1 MNAKQERKTRA
12 AMQFLAWA
20 QEYSPEWHAAIVERI
35 GEAPAAGGLMG
46 LSRSFDMLGDA
57 ASANVPASTNGVL
70 DWADKLFS
78 FAEKAVPAYFQ
89 TKQTIAV
96 ADLNL
101 ERAKHNLPPLDPQA
115 TAAQLNVTHQ
125 LPPQIQ
131 SQVDRA
137 MSAGNLLLWGGIA
150 VAGFFLVRALK

>member
-1 MNAKQERKTRA
+1 
-12 AMQFLAWA
+12 MQFLAWA

-46 LSRSFDMLGDA
+46 LSRSFDMLGQFPGEDA
-57 ASANVPASTNGVL
+57 SVTATSNGVL

-78 FAEKAVPAYFQ
+78 FAEKAIPAYLQ

-101 ERAKHNLPPLDPQA
+101 ERAREGLPPLDPQA
-115 TAAQLNVTHQ
+115 TAAQINVTHQ

-131 SQVDRA
+131 TQVDRA
-137 MSAGNLLLWGGIA
+137 MSTGNLLLWGGIA